1 MQGYINWMDGNSR
14 LMKIILCI
22 WVLDITWA
30 VYRIGRAVVAKNWL
44 HMVLGIIWV
53 IAAGTVGWILD
64 LIWMILF
71 ERIFWF
77 AND

>member
-1 MQGYINWMDGNSR
+1 MQAYIDWMNGQSR
-14 LMKIILCI
+14 LIRIILCI

-30 VYRIGRAVVAKNWL
+30 VYRIGRAVVCQNWL
-44 HMVLGIIWV
+44 HMILGIIWV

-71 ERIFWF
+71 DRIFWF
-77 AND
+77 END

>member
-71 ERIFWF
+71 DRIFWF

>member
-1 MQGYINWMDGNSR
+1 MQSYISWLEGQSR
-14 LMKIILCI
+14 LVRIITTI
-22 WVLDITWA
+22 WVLDILWA

-44 HMVLGIIWV
+44 HMILGIIWV

-71 ERIFWF
+71 DRIFWF
-77 AND
+77 GQD

>member
-1 MQGYINWMDGNSR
+1 MQGYIDWMNGQSK
-14 LMKIILCI
+14 LMRTILCI

-53 IAAGTVGWILD
+53 VAAGTVGWILD
-64 LIWMILF
+64 LIWVILF
-71 ERIFWF
+71 DHIFWF

>member
-1 MQGYINWMDGNSR
+1 MSEYIKWMEGQSKVVR
-14 LMKIILCI
+14 IVLCI

-30 VYRIGRAVVAKNWL
+30 VYRIGRAVVAKNWV
-44 HMVLGIIWV
+44 HMILGIIWV

-71 ERIFWF
+71 DHIFWF
-77 AND
+77 LQD

>member
-1 MQGYINWMDGNSR
+1 MSNYISWMDGQEKVI
-14 LMKIILCI
+14 KIILCI
-22 WVLDITWA
+22 WVLDISWA
-30 VYRIGRAVVAKNWL
+30 VYRIGRAVVKKNWL

-71 ERIFWF
+71 DHIFWF
-77 AND
+77 QED